1 MSDEQHPRANRAARF
16 VAPVVFLVA
25 VTIAVLIV
33 RAGLSVD
40 DNTASPPP
48 ITLET
53 RAATTAPRPTTQT
66 RPTTQRTDT
75 QPARTTPARELYS
88 IAAGDTL
95 ETIAADR
102 GTTVER
108 LLTLNPGLDPIA
120 LRIGERI
127 RVE

>member
-1 MSDEQHPRANRAARF
+1 MSREGHGHTSWGARF
-16 VAPVVFLVA
+16 LAPVVFLVA

-40 DNTASPPP
+40 DDNAPPP
-48 ITLET
+48 ATALET
-53 RAATTAPRPTTQT
+53 RATTIAPRP
-66 RPTTQRTDT
+66 
-75 QPARTTPARELYS
+75 RTTTERTVTTPPRAREFYE
-88 IAAGDTL
+88 IEAGDTL

-120 LRIGERI
+120 LRIGQRI